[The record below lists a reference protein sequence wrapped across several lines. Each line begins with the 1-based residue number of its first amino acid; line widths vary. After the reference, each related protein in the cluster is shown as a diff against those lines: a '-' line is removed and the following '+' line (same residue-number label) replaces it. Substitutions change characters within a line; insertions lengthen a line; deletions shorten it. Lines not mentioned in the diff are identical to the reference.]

1 MRKPLVAAVFALA
14 LAGAGAAPAVA
25 AGAPAADPADRAT
38 RPAQAA
44 PASVGKVAVA
54 DKDTI
59 TSTVNDLVTSA
70 TATVGRITQPSAQAV
85 NFAGTVSL
93 SNCSG
98 SVVRMPA
105 SADND
110 PALVMTNGHC
120 LESGFPAAGQVIVD
134 QASSRTFGLLNS
146 AGTRVAT
153 LRASKLS
160 YGTMTDTDVALYQL
174 TSTYAQI
181 KSSYGIDALTLND
194 THPTAGTA
202 ISVVSGYWKRIYSCN
217 VDGFA
222 YRLKEGDWTWKD
234 SVRYTSACNTIGG
247 TSGSPVVDDATG
259 KVVAVNNTGNEDGER
274 CTVNNPCEVD
284 ASGNVTVR
292 QGINYAQETYQIPAC
307 FGVGNKLDLSRS
319 GCVLPKP

>member
-1 MRKPLVAAVFALA
+1 MRKPLVAAACALVM
-14 LAGAGAAPAVA
+14 AGAGAAPALA
-25 AGAPAADPADRAT
+25 ADAPAATAPGK
-38 RPAQAA
+38 AA
-44 PASVGKVAVA
+44 PGKSV
-54 DKDTI
+54 DTDTL
-59 TSTVNDLVTSA
+59 TSTVRDVVTS
-70 TATVGRITQPSAQAV
+70 TSATVGRVTAPSAQAV
-85 NFAGTVSL
+85 DFAGTVSL

-105 SADND
+105 SEDDD

-120 LESGFPAAGQVIVD
+120 LESGFPEPGEVVVD

-153 LRASKLS
+153 LRASKIA
-160 YGTMTDTDVALYQL
+160 YGTMTDSDVALYQL
-174 TSTYAQI
+174 TTTYAQI
-181 KSSYGIDALTLND
+181 KSSYGISALTLND

-202 ISVVSGYWKRIYSCN
+202 IKVVSGYWKRIYSCN

-234 SVRYTSACNTIGG
+234 SLRYTSACNTIGG

-284 ASGNVTVR
+284 ESGNVTVR

-307 FGVGNKLDLSRS
+307 FGLDNKLDLSRS